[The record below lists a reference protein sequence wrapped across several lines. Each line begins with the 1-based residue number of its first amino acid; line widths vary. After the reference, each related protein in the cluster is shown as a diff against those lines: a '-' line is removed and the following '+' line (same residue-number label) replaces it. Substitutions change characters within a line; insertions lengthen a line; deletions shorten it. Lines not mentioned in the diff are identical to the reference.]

1 MASVAIDLERLPKW
15 RLCQIWRETMAAKG
29 IRHVYG
35 APPEKW
41 RKEEIITEIM
51 EMEKNNG

>member
-1 MASVAIDLERLPKW
+1 MASAAIDLARLPKW
-15 RLCQIWRETMAAKG
+15 RLCQLWRETMAVKG

-51 EMEKNNG
+51 EMEKDNG